1 MKIAIVGTA
10 PTSNMH
16 APYNDPE
23 WTIWSLGN
31 NYDKIPRWDL
41 WFEFHSV
48 RHLKSIG
55 VTTPHFKN
63 MADNGEKLVLMEPE
77 EEYPLAKIF
86 PRQEIIEKYGS
97 YFTSTIAWLLG
108 LAIHS
113 GADEI
118 GLWGINMASKEEYL
132 RQRAGCE
139 YLIGLAQGKGIGVT
153 IAENSP
159 ILKAPLYP
167 DELATELENRAMSA
181 QQAMERMRDQYNHQR
196 GACDMLEDMR
206 ITRG

>member
-16 APYNDPE
+16 APYDKE
-23 WTIWSLGN
+23 DWQIWSLGN

-48 RHLKSIG
+48 KHLKSIG
-55 VTTPHFKN
+55 VTKPHFDN
-63 MADNGEKLVLMEPE
+63 MARNGEKLVLMAPE
-77 EEYPLAKIF
+77 EDYPLAQIF
-86 PRQEIIEKYGS
+86 PKDSVVQHFGN

-108 LAIHS
+108 FALHQ
-113 GADEI
+113 GATEI
-118 GLWGINMASKEEYL
+118 GLWGVNMASKEEYL
-132 RQRAGCE
+132 RQRACCE
-139 YLIGLAQGKGIGVT
+139 YLIGVAQGKGILVT
-153 IAENSP
+153 IADNSP

-181 QQAMERMRDQYNHQR
+181 QAAMERMRDQYNHQR
-196 GACDMLEDMR
+196 GACDMLEDLR